1 MFTEPLPKRVIY
13 ARLPA
18 GAASLRPREYIGV
31 KADCCRDFR
40 RLEFWAAVRE
50 CRLLKARDPV
60 GIAHVRSDVVV
71 IFKIV

>member
-1 MFTEPLPKRVIY
+1 MLAEPLSQRGID

-18 GAASLRPREYIGV
+18 GAVCSKTGERLRLE
-31 KADCCRDFR
+31 ADCCRDFG
-40 RLEFWAAVRE
+40 RLEFWAAAGE

-60 GIAHVRSDVVV
+60 GIPHVRNDVVF